1 MSRESWKERAKCLK
15 RDVYALYLALG
26 DPRTPWYAKVFM
38 AVIILHTLSPV
49 DLIPDFIPVLGQLD
63 DLVVLPLGISVML
76 RMIPEEVMRECR
88 EKAGYE
94 PVDGKVRWVGAIFV
108 ISIWLAVAY
117 LVLRF
122 LRVGSLK
129 SMFDHFLSD

>member
-1 MSRESWKERAKCLK
+1 MSRGSWKERAKCLK

-63 DLVVLPLGISVML
+63 NLVVLPLGISCDVEDDP
-76 RMIPEEVMRECR
+76 RG
-88 EKAGYE
+88 GYE
-94 PVDGKVRWVGAIFV
+94 GV
-108 ISIWLAVAY
+108 
-117 LVLRF
+117 
-122 LRVGSLK
+122 
-129 SMFDHFLSD
+129 